1 VTSSAPE
8 HWRRRCARVLGVLV
22 LVGAVLSSTWVHPT
36 TVSAAPGPI
45 VSRDA
50 ATMTTD
56 ALPTAQV
63 NGVVW
68 SQAMAGNTVFAGGA
82 FTSVRPAGAAPGT
95 GQVKRSNLMSYD
107 ITTGRATAFAPTFN
121 GPVEVVLVSPDRSTL
136 FVAGQ
141 FTVVNKVKRNR
152 VAAFSVATGALTKL
166 APDVNNQVNA
176 LAVIGNTLYLGG
188 AFSAVNRVA
197 RSRLAAVNTST
208 AALTRWAPTADAGV
222 QALVATPDRTAVIA
236 GGSFTRLNRTEAL
249 GMGSLSALTGAV
261 RPWKINQ
268 VIKNHGDTSGILTLR
283 ADADTIYGGG
293 YTYGRGTFEGVFAA
307 DPGTGAVK
315 WLQDCHGDTYDVAPI
330 GQQVYS
336 VGHAHFCSNIGGFPD
351 TKPRS
356 AYYRALAVTKH
367 PAGTVATNTQK
378 GVGYGNFAGQP
389 APSLYNWFP
398 DLTMGTYTTLK
409 QAAWSVVG
417 NSSYLALG
425 GEFTAVNGTR
435 QQGLVRMTLPT
446 RAPRKQGPRDNGL
459 TPVVAP
465 SGAALRVSWPANWD
479 RDDQSLSYSVLRN
492 NVVVKT
498 FRARS
503 QFWRRPT
510 LSYRDLTG
518 QPGVSYAYRIRS
530 TDPDGNTL
538 AGPPVTA
545 RYPIDSSYAQ
555 LVRSDRASHQWRLG
569 SAAGQRTA
577 PDTAGRLTMTTAPG
591 VRFGAAGAFAG
602 DVDSAATYDGS
613 VNATGTTASTTISG
627 APVSIEA
634 WFRSTSRTGG
644 ALVSAGAGNRAGASR
659 PGDRQ
664 LYLTATGRLTFAVD
678 PKGTAAPVATTSSAA
693 YNDGTWH
700 QVVAV
705 QAADGLQLFVDGAL
719 VARRAGSVA
728 VPSVTG
734 SWVTGGATWPNL
746 PAAPVSHL
754 LGALDD
760 VAVFPAALRPR
771 QVYDHFA
778 TGQPRYKRF
787 ELRRAQR

>member
-1 VTSSAPE
+1 MSSGAP
-8 HWRRRCARVLGVLV
+8 HHGSRRRARALCVVV
-22 LVGAVLSSTWVHPT
+22 LVGAVLSSSWARPT
-36 TVSAAPGPI
+36 PVAAAPGPI

-68 SQAMAGNTVFAGGA
+68 SQAIAGNTVFAGGA

-107 ITTGRATAFAPTFN
+107 ITTGRATSFAPTFN
-121 GPVEVVLVSPDRSTL
+121 GPIEVVLVSPDRSTL

-152 VAAFSVATGALTKL
+152 VAAFSLATGALTKL

-176 LAVIGNTLYLGG
+176 LAVIGQTLYLGG
-188 AFSAVNRVA
+188 AFNAVNRVA

-208 AALTRWAPTADAGV
+208 GALTRWAPTADAGV
-222 QALVATPDRTAVIA
+222 QALVATPDKTAVVA
-236 GGSFTRLNRTEAL
+236 GGSFTRLGRTQAL
-249 GMGSLSALTGAV
+249 GMGSLDALSGAV

-268 VIKNHGDTSGILTLR
+268 VIKNYGNSSGILSLR
-283 ADADTIYGGG
+283 ADADTVYGGG

-307 DPGTGAVK
+307 DPRTGAVK
-315 WLQDCHGDTYDVAPI
+315 WLQDCHGDTYDIAPI

-351 TKPRS
+351 TKPRT
-356 AYYRALAVTKH
+356 AYYPALVATKQ
-367 PAGTVATNTQK
+367 ATGTVATNTQK

-398 DLTMGTYTTLK
+398 DLTGGTYTTLG
-409 QAAWSVVG
+409 QAAWSIVG
-417 NSSYLALG
+417 NSSYLAMG
-425 GEFTAVNGTR
+425 GEFVAVNGTR

-446 RAPRKQGPRDNGL
+446 RAPRKQGPRDRGI
-459 TPVVAP
+459 TPAVAP
-465 SGAALRVSWPANWD
+465 SGASLRVSWPANWD
-479 RDDQSLSYSVLRN
+479 RDDQSLSYAVLRN
-492 NVVVKT
+492 NQVVKT

-510 LSYRDLTG
+510 LAYRDLKG
-518 QPGVSYAYRIRS
+518 SPGVSYSYRIRT

-545 RYPIDSSYAQ
+545 RYPIDTSYAR
-555 LVRSDRASHQWRLG
+555 LVRSDRARHQWRLG

-577 PDTAGRLTMTTAPG
+577 PDTAGRLPLTTASG
-591 VRFGAAGAFAG
+591 VRFGATGAFAG
-602 DVDSAATYDGS
+602 DVDRAATYDGS
-613 VNATGTTASTTISG
+613 VNATGTTANTTISG

-644 ALVSAGAGNRAGASR
+644 ALVSAGAGNRTGASR

-664 LYLTATGRLTFAVD
+664 LYLTAAGRLTFAVD
-678 PKGTAAPVATTSSAA
+678 PKGNAAPVATTSSAA
-693 YNDGTWH
+693 YNDGRWH

-705 QAADGLQLFVDGAL
+705 HAADGLRLFVDGAL
-719 VARRAGSVA
+719 VASRSGRAP
-728 VPSVTG
+728 VPSVSGT
-734 SWVTGGATWPNL
+734 WVTGGATWPNL
-746 PAAPVSHL
+746 PAAPSSRL
-754 LGALDD
+754 SGTLDD
-760 VAVFPAALRPR
+760 VAVFPAALEPR
-771 QVYDHFA
+771 QVYDHFT
-778 TGQPRYKRF
+778 TGQPRYKQF